1 MELSTPEPVF
11 PLGRWFAEAPLHGY
25 RQGYRVR
32 RELYQA
38 RSPYQSIQVIETDLL
53 GVTLILDGAIQTSSV
68 DEHMYHEMLV
78 HPALC
83 ALPAPRRVLIIGGG
97 DGGAL
102 RRVLEHRTV
111 ERAVQVELDRA
122 VVETCQRYL
131 PEIAA
136 GAFDDPR
143 AELVIGDG
151 ARFLTEADER
161 FDAILVD
168 STDPIGP
175 AEALFSEAFYRA
187 AFRTLAEDGVFVTQS
202 GSPLLMGAELGKAA
216 RQLGRVFP
224 VVAPYLATIP
234 SYPGVI
240 WSFLAATKGRDLAA
254 VPLAQVARRL
264 DGLHTR
270 YYTPAIHQAAFA
282 LPADLARG
290 LASGEDD
297 AVGLLPVTSAV
308 SR

>member
-11 PLGRWFAEAPLHGY
+11 PLGRWFAEAPLLGF

-32 RELYQA
+32 RELYQT

-53 GVTLILDGAIQTSSV
+53 GATLILEGAIQTSSV
-68 DEHMYHEMLV
+68 DEHIYHEMLV
-78 HPALC
+78 LPALG
-83 ALPAPRRVLIIGGG
+83 ALEAPRSVLIVGGG

-102 RRVLEHRTV
+102 RRVLAHRSV

-122 VVETCQRYL
+122 VVDVCLAYL
-131 PEIAA
+131 PEISA

-151 ARFLTEADER
+151 ARYLAETDER

-187 AFRTLAEDGVFVTQS
+187 AFRALADDGIFVTQS
-202 GSPLLMGAELGKAA
+202 GSPLLMGAELGRAA
-216 RQLGRVFP
+216 RRLRSVFP
-224 VVAPYLATIP
+224 VAKPYLASIP
-234 SYPGVI
+234 SYPGVL
-240 WSFLAATKGRDLAA
+240 WSFLAATKGWDPATIPPAA
-254 VPLAQVARRL
+254 IARRL
-264 DGLHTR
+264 EGIITR
-270 YYTPAIHQAAFA
+270 YYTPAVHQAAFS

-290 LASGEDD
+290 LASEQDD
-297 AVGLLPVTSAV
+297 AVGLLPVATAI

>member
-11 PLGRWFAEAPLHGY
+11 PREHWFAEAPLHGY

-32 RELYQA
+32 REIYRG
-38 RSPYQSIQVIETDLL
+38 RSPHQSIQVIETELL
-53 GVTLILDGAIQTSSV
+53 GTTLILEGAIQTSTV
-68 DEHMYHEMLV
+68 DEHIYHEMLV

-102 RRVLEHRTV
+102 RRVLEHPTV
-111 ERAVQVELDRA
+111 ERAIQVELDAA
-122 VVETCQRYL
+122 VVEVCRRYL

-143 AELVIGDG
+143 AELIIGDG
-151 ARFLTEADER
+151 ARYLAETEEQ

-168 STDPIGP
+168 STDPVGP
-175 AEALFSEAFYRA
+175 AEALFSEAFYRSVFRALA
-187 AFRTLAEDGVFVTQS
+187 AGGVFVTQS
-202 GSPLLMGAELGKAA
+202 GSPLLMGAELGSAA
-216 RQLGRVFP
+216 RQLRRVFP
-224 VVAPYLATIP
+224 VVAPYLASIP

-240 WSFLAATKGRDLAA
+240 WSFLAATNGFDLAS
-254 VPLAQVARRL
+254 VSRAQIARRL
-264 DGLHTR
+264 ESIPTR
-270 YYTPAIHQAAFA
+270 YYTPEIHLAAFA
-282 LPADLARG
+282 LPADLARS
-290 LASGEDD
+290 LASDQDD
-297 AVGLLPVTSAV
+297 AVGLLPRTATV